1 MDYRKFE
8 QGYVL
13 RLDPG
18 EEIVGSLTRLV
29 EQESIQLASVSALG
43 AANDVTIGI
52 FNTVEKKYYSQ
63 RYQGDY
69 EISALVGNVTR
80 KEGEPYLHLHI
91 TIGNPVTGQVH
102 AGHLSSATISAT
114 LELFLQVWDG
124 QVGRKFSDTVGL
136 NLLEFWRPA
145 ARTGATAA
153 GAEILW

>member
-1 MDYRKFE
+1 MEYRKFN

-18 EEIVGSLTRLV
+18 EEIVSCLTRLV
-29 EQESIQLASVSALG
+29 EQEDVQLGTVSALG
-43 AANDVTIGI
+43 AAGDVTIGI
-52 FNTVEKKYYSQ
+52 FNTREKQYYSK

-91 TIGNPVTGQVH
+91 TIGNPVTGEVH
-102 AGHLSSATISAT
+102 AGHLTAATISAT

-124 QVGRKFSDTVGL
+124 QVGRKFSDQVGL
-136 NLLEFWRPA
+136 NLFEFA
-145 ARTGATAA
+145 
-153 GAEILW
+153 

>member
-1 MDYRKFE
+1 MEYRKFD

-18 EEIVGSLTRLV
+18 EEIVASLTRLV
-29 EQESIQLASVSALG
+29 EQENVQLGTVSALG
-43 AANDVTIGI
+43 AAGDVTIGI
-52 FNTVEKKYYSQ
+52 FNTREKQYYSQ

-91 TIGNPVTGQVH
+91 TIGNPVTGEVH
-102 AGHLSSATISAT
+102 AGHLTAATISAT

-124 QVGRKFSDTVGL
+124 RVGRKFSDQVGL
-136 NLLEFWRPA
+136 NLFEF
-145 ARTGATAA
+145 T
-153 GAEILW
+153 

>member
-1 MDYRKFE
+1 MEYRKLS

-18 EEIVGSLTRLV
+18 EEIVASLTRLV
-29 EQESIQLASVSALG
+29 EQEQVQLGSVTAIG

-52 FNTVEKKYYSQ
+52 FSTQEKQYHAR

-91 TIGNPVTGQVH
+91 TIGNPVTGEVH
-102 AGHLSSATISAT
+102 AGHLTSATISAT

-124 QVGRKFSDTVGL
+124 QVGREFSDQVGL
-136 NLLEFWRPA
+136 NLFRF
-145 ARTGATAA
+145 
-153 GAEILW
+153 

>member
-1 MDYRKFE
+1 M
-8 QGYVL
+8 L

-18 EEIVGSLTRLV
+18 EEIVASLTRLV
-29 EQESIQLASVSALG
+29 EQEQVQLGSVTAIG

-52 FNTVEKKYYSQ
+52 FSTQEKQYHAR

-80 KEGEPYLHLHI
+80 KDGEPYLHLHI
-91 TIGNPVTGQVH
+91 TIGNPVTGEVH

-124 QVGRKFSDTVGL
+124 RVGLKFSDTVGL
-136 NLLEFWRPA
+136 NLLEF
-145 ARTGATAA
+145 
-153 GAEILW
+153 

>member
-1 MDYRKFE
+1 MEYRKFS

-18 EEIVGSLTRLV
+18 EEIVASLTRLV
-29 EQESIQLASVSALG
+29 EQEQVQLGSVTAIG

-52 FNTVEKKYYSQ
+52 FSTQEKQYHAR

-91 TIGNPVTGQVH
+91 TIGNPVTGEVH
-102 AGHLSSATISAT
+102 AGHLTSATISAT

-124 QVGRKFSDTVGL
+124 QVGRKFSDQVGL
-136 NLLEFWRPA
+136 NLFRF
-145 ARTGATAA
+145 
-153 GAEILW
+153 

>member
-1 MDYRKFE
+1 MEYRKFS

-18 EEIVGSLTRLV
+18 EEIVASLTRLV
-29 EQESIQLASVSALG
+29 EQEQVQLGSVTAIG

-52 FNTVEKKYYSQ
+52 FSTQEKQYRAR

-91 TIGNPVTGQVH
+91 TIGNPVTGEVH
-102 AGHLSSATISAT
+102 AGHLTSATISAT

-124 QVGRKFSDTVGL
+124 QVGREFSDQVGL
-136 NLLEFWRPA
+136 NLFRF
-145 ARTGATAA
+145 
-153 GAEILW
+153 

>member
-1 MDYRKFE
+1 MEYRKFS

-18 EEIVGSLTRLV
+18 EEIVRSLTRLV
-29 EQESIQLASVSALG
+29 EEEGVQLASVSALG
-43 AANDVTIGI
+43 AASDVTIGI
-52 FNTVEKKYYSQ
+52 FNTVEKQYYSH

-80 KEGEPYLHLHI
+80 KDGAPYLHLHI
-91 TIGNPVTGQVH
+91 TIGNPVTGEVH

-124 QVGRKFSDTVGL
+124 QVGRKFSDAVGL
-136 NLLEFWRPA
+136 NLLEF
-145 ARTGATAA
+145 
-153 GAEILW
+153 

>member
-1 MDYRKFE
+1 MEYHKFS

-18 EEIVGSLTRLV
+18 EEIVASLTRLV
-29 EQESIQLASVSALG
+29 EQEQVQLGSVTAIG

-52 FNTVEKKYYSQ
+52 FSTQEKQYHAR

-91 TIGNPVTGQVH
+91 TIGNPVTGEVH
-102 AGHLSSATISAT
+102 AGHLTSATISAT

-124 QVGRKFSDTVGL
+124 QVGRKFSDQVGL
-136 NLLEFWRPA
+136 NLFRF
-145 ARTGATAA
+145 
-153 GAEILW
+153 

>member
-63 RYQGDY
+63 RYQG
-69 EISALVGNVTR
+69 
-80 KEGEPYLHLHI
+80 
-91 TIGNPVTGQVH
+91 H

-136 NLLEFWRPA
+136 NLLEF
-145 ARTGATAA
+145 
-153 GAEILW
+153 

>member
-13 RLDPG
+13 RLDAG

-69 EISALVGNVTR
+69 EISALVGR
-80 KEGEPYLHLHI
+80 
-91 TIGNPVTGQVH
+91 
-102 AGHLSSATISAT
+102 
-114 LELFLQVWDG
+114 
-124 QVGRKFSDTVGL
+124 GL
-136 NLLEFWRPA
+136 
-145 ARTGATAA
+145 
-153 GAEILW
+153 

>member
-1 MDYRKFE
+1 MEYRKFP

-18 EEIVGSLTRLV
+18 EEIVASLTRLV
-29 EQESIQLASVSALG
+29 EEEKVELASVSALG

-52 FNTVEKKYYSQ
+52 FNTQEKQYYSQ

-69 EISALVGNVTR
+69 EIPALVGNVTR
-80 KEGEPYLHLHI
+80 KDGAPYLHLHI
-91 TIGNPVTGQVH
+91 TIGNPVTGEVH

-124 QVGRKFSDTVGL
+124 QVGRTFSNTVGL
-136 NLLEFWRPA
+136 NLLEFS
-145 ARTGATAA
+145 G
-153 GAEILW
+153 L

>member
-1 MDYRKFE
+1 MEYRKFS

-18 EEIVGSLTRLV
+18 EEIVASLTRLV
-29 EQESIQLASVSALG
+29 EQEQVQLGSVTAIG

-52 FNTVEKKYYSQ
+52 FSTREKQYHAR

-91 TIGNPVTGQVH
+91 TIGNPVTGEVH
-102 AGHLSSATISAT
+102 AGHLTSATISAT

-124 QVGRKFSDTVGL
+124 QVGRKFSDQVGL
-136 NLLEFWRPA
+136 NLFRF
-145 ARTGATAA
+145 
-153 GAEILW
+153 

>member
-29 EQESIQLASVSALG
+29 EQEGIQLASVSALG

-63 RYQGDY
+63 RYQGD
-69 EISALVGNVTR
+69 
-80 KEGEPYLHLHI
+80 
-91 TIGNPVTGQVH
+91 
-102 AGHLSSATISAT
+102 
-114 LELFLQVWDG
+114 
-124 QVGRKFSDTVGL
+124 
-136 NLLEFWRPA
+136 
-145 ARTGATAA
+145 
-153 GAEILW
+153 